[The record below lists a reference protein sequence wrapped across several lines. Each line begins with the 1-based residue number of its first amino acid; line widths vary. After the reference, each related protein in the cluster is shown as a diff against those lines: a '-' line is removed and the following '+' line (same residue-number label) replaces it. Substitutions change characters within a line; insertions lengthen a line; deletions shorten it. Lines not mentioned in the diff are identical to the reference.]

1 MGSLEG
7 WCLSSQVTIML
18 DGALLS
24 WRWLNTCL
32 SLGSSELITWFA
44 LLERVAFAF
53 PVKLHLQQAM
63 SFVLSTFQLSS
74 PSQCR
79 GERRQLSGAELPAGV
94 NLQQG
99 CSIASYVN
107 YVTEK

>member
-7 WCLSSQVTIML
+7 WRLFSQVTIML

-32 SLGSSELITWFA
+32 PLGSSELIPWFA
-44 LLERVAFAF
+44 LLEHVAFAF
-53 PVKLHLQQAM
+53 PIKLRLPQAM
-63 SFVLSTFQLSS
+63 SCVLSCFQFSS

-79 GERRQLSGAELPAGV
+79 GERKQLRGAELPAGV

>member
-7 WCLSSQVTIML
+7 WYWSSQVTIML

-32 SLGSSELITWFA
+32 PLGSSELIPWFA

-53 PVKLHLQQAM
+53 PFKLHLPQAM
-63 SFVLSTFQLSS
+63 SFVHSPFQFFSL
-74 PSQCR
+74 SQCR
-79 GERRQLSGAELPAGV
+79 GERRQLRGAELPAGV

-99 CSIASYVN
+99 CSIASYLN

>member
-1 MGSLEG
+1 
-7 WCLSSQVTIML
+7 ML

-32 SLGSSELITWFA
+32 PLGSSELIPWFA
-44 LLERVAFAF
+44 LLERVALAF
-53 PVKLHLQQAM
+53 LIKLHLPQAM
-63 SFVLSTFQLSS
+63 SFTFQFSS

-79 GERRQLSGAELPAGV
+79 GVRKQLHGAELPARV

-99 CSIASYVN
+99 CSIAPCVN
-107 YVTEK
+107 YETEK